1 VTDVETKYLNQVA
14 IMVVSDILQCAK
26 ALESELRKLEERK
39 ARIEAQLEAA
49 HLCSKRLSSFKPEI
63 QGISSVPVAGLVV
76 KRDRH

>member
-1 VTDVETKYLNQVA
+1 MN
-14 IMVVSDILQCAK
+14 SDRRRDEMSKTGRDLQSAK
-26 ALESELRKLEERK
+26 ALESELRKIEERK
-39 ARIEAQLEAA
+39 AQIEARLEAA